1 MQKHFTNET
10 VVQIA
15 GTYGKTL
22 VQVIPRRQMQDGYIT
37 IPGSSNPDHIAKIFI
52 VFDFE
57 LSEQEMEEIR
67 SIDTQNLNESW

>member
-1 MQKHFTNET
+1 MKPSFRSLARTEKHWCKLF
-10 VVQIA
+10 
-15 GTYGKTL
+15 
-22 VQVIPRRQMQDGYIT
+22 PRRKMQDGYIT
-37 IPGSSNPDHIAKIFI
+37 IPGSSNPDHIAEIFI